1 MSTKKNQTSKRVIED
16 LAPKDNPQGGATTGA
31 HGAGGGGGAGK
42 VSFQDLHFIA
52 K

>member
-1 MSTKKNQTSKRVIED
+1 MSAKKNQTSKRKIED
-16 LAPKDNPQGGATTGA
+16 LEPRDYPQGGGTAGA

-42 VSFQDLHFIA
+42 VSFQDMHFIA